1 MKLFVVRFMLTWMI
15 TVPAMHS
22 QTQKLSQVF
31 PSETKSQSCMLS
43 NDWKNDPIPCEH
55 HTLYDSE
62 PWILQLPVGHSV
74 HSLNIQTC
82 YMLCEPM
89 FFLQSIPQYGNTYY
103 LFFNIEMH
111 KHYLKII
118 ANEVAHH
125 CRRKIMALQ
134 NVSLVQAPSGSQ
146 YMFKLS

>member
-89 FFLQSIPQYGNTYY
+89 FFCNQYRNTAIPITY
-103 LFFNIEMH
+103 
-111 KHYLKII
+111 
-118 ANEVAHH
+118 
-125 CRRKIMALQ
+125 
-134 NVSLVQAPSGSQ
+134 
-146 YMFKLS
+146 LSTYRNAQTLSKNYCQ